1 MSTSRRRFLS
11 GALLTAACTA
21 APTDAPKHQTQTQTQ
36 TRAERPG
43 PPPDPKPEV
52 PMTEPLPPLSEEAI
66 ADASAALHAFATD
79 FHRRTAAADANAIS
93 SPMSVALALAMVHA
107 GARGET
113 ADEIAN
119 ALHLPTAPG
128 EVTRIAAS
136 LLQRFAAPG
145 EGYELAV
152 VDRLFG
158 SQAVSFEPSYLAA
171 MERDLRAPLETM
183 DFAAASEPSRA
194 RINAWVAEQTRD
206 RIEDL
211 LPPGSIT
218 PATKL
223 VLTNAVYFKAS
234 WMDPF
239 YESATTTATF
249 HAPKGKVDAKMMQRT
264 DFLRFAADADTQ
276 LVELPYGQG
285 DYAMTIA
292 LPNAPDGL
300 AALTKTLDAAKWTQ
314 WIGALSHER
323 VALSLPKF
331 KIEMPEPMRLR
342 KLCEAMGMQRMFDY
356 TRADFTAMA
365 PAAEQIEIAEGFHK
379 AFIEVDEKGTEAA
392 AATAF
397 TARAG
402 SAMPT
407 EPPKPFVC
415 DRPFAFAIRDTKT
428 GAILFLGQV
437 ADPTATA

>member
-1 MSTSRRRFLS
+1 MSTSRRRFLA

-21 APTDAPKHQTQTQTQ
+21 APTDAPTHQAK
-36 TRAERPG
+36 TRPERPR
-43 PPPDPKPEV
+43 PTPDPAPET
-52 PMTEPLPPLSEEAI
+52 PMTPPVQPLSEDALAEAT
-66 ADASAALHAFATD
+66 ASLHAFATD
-79 FHRRTAAADANAIS
+79 FHRRTAPADANAIT

-119 ALHLPTAPG
+119 ALRLPTAPG

-136 LLQRFAAPG
+136 LLQRFATEG
-145 EGYELAV
+145 EGYALSV
-152 VDRLFG
+152 VDRLYG
-158 SQAVSFEPSYLAA
+158 SEAVPFEPAYLSA

-183 DFAAASEPSRA
+183 DFVSASEPSRA
-194 RINAWVAEQTRD
+194 RINDWVAEQTHD
-206 RIEDL
+206 RIRDL

-234 WMDPF
+234 WMEPF
-239 YESATTTATF
+239 NEGLTTTAPF
-249 HAPKGKVDAKMMQRT
+249 RAPSGKVDAKMMQRT
-264 DFLRFAADADTQ
+264 DFVRFAADADTQ
-276 LVELPYGQG
+276 LVELPYGEG

-292 LPNAPDGL
+292 LPNARDGL
-300 AALTKTLDAAKWTQ
+300 AALTKGLDETKWTQ
-314 WIGALSHER
+314 WIDAMTHER
-323 VALSLPKF
+323 VALSVPKF
-331 KIEMPEPMRLR
+331 KIQMPEPMRLR
-342 KLCEAMGMQRMFDY
+342 KLCEAMGMARMFDY

-407 EPPKPFVC
+407 EPPKSFVC